1 VIPSAPLGTG
11 IILASG
17 SASRRAMLEAAGV
30 AFEVVR
36 PQVDEEAAKQA
47 LKAEGVDARGLADA
61 LAELK
66 ALAVSR
72 RFPGRTV
79 IGSDSVMALADGA
92 MLDKPPTREA
102 AAEQLKRMRGGSHRL
117 VSAVVGA
124 RDGVAVWRHVDVA
137 KLHVR
142 PFSDAF
148 LESYLD
154 AEWPAISGCVGCF
167 RIEGRGV
174 QLFSR
179 LEGSHFTILGMPL
192 MPLLGWLREIGE
204 MPV

>member
-1 VIPSAPLGTG
+1 MIV
-11 IILASG
+11 LASG

-30 AFEVVR
+30 PFEVVR
-36 PQVDEEAAKQA
+36 PQVDEDAAKEA
-47 LKAEGVDARGLADA
+47 LKAEGIEARGLADA

-66 ALAVSR
+66 AVAVSR
-72 RFPGRTV
+72 RMPGRTV

-92 MLDKPPTREA
+92 MLDKPDSRER
-102 AAEQLKRMRGGSHRL
+102 AAEQLRRMRGGTHRL

-124 RDGVAVWRHVDVA
+124 RDGAPVWRHVDVA

-142 PFSDAF
+142 DFSDGF

-167 RIEGRGV
+167 RIEGPGV

-179 LEGSHFTILGMPL
+179 LEGSQFTILGMPL
-192 MPLLGWLREIGE
+192 MPLLGWLRDVGDL
-204 MPV
+204 PA

>member
-1 VIPSAPLGTG
+1 MT

-30 AFEVVR
+30 AFEIVR
-36 PQVDEEAAKQA
+36 PQVDEDAAKDA
-47 LKAEGVDARGLADA
+47 LKTDGIDARGLADA

-66 ALAVSR
+66 ALSVSR
-72 RFPGRTV
+72 RMPGRIV
-79 IGSDSVMALADGA
+79 IGSDSTVALAEGS
-92 MLDKPPTREA
+92 MLDKPDTRER
-102 AAEQLKRMRGGSHRL
+102 AAEQLRLLRGGSHKL
-117 VSAVVGA
+117 LSAVVGA

-142 PFSDAF
+142 DFSDAF
-148 LESYLD
+148 LEAYLD

-167 RIEGRGV
+167 RIEGPGV
-174 QLFSR
+174 QLFSKV
-179 LEGSHFTILGMPL
+179 EGSQFTILGMPL
-192 MPLLGWLREIGE
+192 MPLLGWLRDVGE